1 MRRSSSGL
9 MLLRRS
15 KADEGACSNLATH

>member
-9 MLLRRS
+9 LLLRRS
-15 KADEGACSNLATH
+15 KADEGACSNFAT